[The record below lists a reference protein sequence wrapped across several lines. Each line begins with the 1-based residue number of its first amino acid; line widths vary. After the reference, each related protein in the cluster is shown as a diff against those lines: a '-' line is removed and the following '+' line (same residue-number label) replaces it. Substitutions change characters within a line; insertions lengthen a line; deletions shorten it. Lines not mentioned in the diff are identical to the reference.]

1 MRLVYKIVLRISIA
15 VVILFT
21 FWGVI
26 FYYSILEEVNDEL
39 NDALEVYSDQII
51 KRTLAGKELPAK
63 FEGSNNVF
71 YIEKVSSD
79 YALKNEWV
87 SYRDTTIFIP
97 ERREFEPARMLR
109 TLFRDKEDH
118 YYQLTVLTPT
128 IEKKDLLETIFTWL
142 AILYGLLLLTIIL
155 VNAWVFNR
163 SLNPLYKLLKWV
175 NQYTL
180 GANNPPLNND
190 TNIKE
195 FQRLN
200 DALIRHINRSEKT
213 YNEQKTFIGNA
224 SHEMQT
230 PLAICINRLEWLIDR
245 PDLTEEHLEELIK
258 VKQTLSYLVRLNKT
272 LLFLSKIENRQFPEQ
287 SIIHFNELIKEH
299 LEDYEE
305 IYAHKKIKTQ
315 FIESAEVRLEMN
327 ETLAVSLITNLLRNA
342 YVHTLNGGKLQ
353 IILQEKQLVFSN
365 QTDCGAL
372 DETKIFQ
379 RFQQEKKKE
388 GSTGLGLVIVR
399 SICNTYGLSI
409 NYYYQDAYHHFVLK
423 W

>member
-26 FYYSILEEVNDEL
+26 FYYSILDEVNDEL

-63 FEGSNNVF
+63 FEGSNNTF
-71 YIEKVSSD
+71 YIEEVSAD
-79 YALKNEWV
+79 YALRSEWV

-97 ERREFEPARMLR
+97 ERRELEPARMLR
-109 TLFRDKEDH
+109 TLFRDREDKF
-118 YYQLTVLTPT
+118 YELTVLTPT

-142 AILYGLLLLTIIL
+142 AILYALLLFTIIV

-175 NQYTL
+175 NQYKL
-180 GANNPPLNND
+180 GATNPPLNNE

-195 FQRLN
+195 FQKLN

-245 PDLTEEHLEELIK
+245 PDVTKEQLEELIK
-258 VKQTLSYLVRLNKT
+258 VKRTLSYLVRLNKT

-287 SIIHFNELIKEH
+287 SMIHFNELIKEQ
-299 LEDYEE
+299 LSNYKE
-305 IYAHKKIKTQ
+305 IYEYKNIKVRVV
-315 FIESAEVRLEMN
+315 ESTDVNLKMN
-327 ETLAVSLITNLLRNA
+327 ETLAISLISNLLRNA
-342 YVHTLNGGKLQ
+342 YVHTLNGGN
-353 IILQEKQLVFSN
+353 INITLQEGKIIFSN
-365 QTDCGAL
+365 QAECGAL

-399 SICNTYGLSI
+399 SICETYNLSI
-409 NYYYQDAYHHFVLK
+409 NYYYQDSFHHFILK